1 MSKLRSYSIQ
11 IRDAAE
17 TYFGEEHRIY
27 PHITSSETEFDVGSI
42 VLRMGRGEN
51 DGVALTPSEA
61 REIAIA
67 LADAAD
73 GADRFSPIKKLL
85 CEHSGCGHGIQVEQ
99 VTVRLDRGDKVF
111 VERAPNSLLRIRK

>member
-42 VLRMGRGEN
+42 VLRMGRGERRRCP
-51 DGVALTPSEA
+51 DAVRSKG
-61 REIAIA
+61 IAIA

-73 GADRFSPIKKLL
+73 GADRFSPIKKLI

-111 VERAPNSLLRIRK
+111 VERAPNSLLRVRK